1 MGNPLK
7 SLNVCEQQLAAPE
20 GAVIAKAGAIEG
32 NPQHRACD
40 VVLGH
45 HSQQVGVMVLHLEM
59 GCTLLLAIAL
69 GPLVAEIARVAIR
82 DQQFR
87 VEIVEIAKGGEG
99 LLEVLLHRQAVQIA
113 DIGAVDALAAEGER
127 QLVLLLRPDRQHW
140 GADRLFQ
147 AGGAGGITPG
157 EAQGLAPAAGPLYQA
172 VVAGVQYGAIVI
184 QDAVDLAAKF
194 PDHRFAL
201 YEDRAAAAIGAG
213 GHQRHGAGLQQQLVQ
228 RGVGQHHPQ
237 VGDTG
242 GDGVGQRYCVG

>member
-1 MGNPLK
+1 MQIADPLKGLFVDQRNIEGADLLRSVRFKQQPQQLAHRLADGRFAADQLERPEMGNPLK
-7 SLNVCEQQLAAPE
+7 SLNVCDQLLAAPE

-113 DIGAVDALAAEGER
+113 DIGAVDALAAEGQR
-127 QLVLLLRPDRQHW
+127 QLVLLLRPDRQQRHL
-140 GADRLFQ
+140 DRLLQ
-147 AGGAGGITPG
+147 AGSAGGIAPG
-157 EAQGLAPAAGPLYQA
+157 
-172 VVAGVQYGAIVI
+172 
-184 QDAVDLAAKF
+184 
-194 PDHRFAL
+194 
-201 YEDRAAAAIGAG
+201 
-213 GHQRHGAGLQQQLVQ
+213 
-228 RGVGQHHPQ
+228 
-237 VGDTG
+237 
-242 GDGVGQRYCVG
+242 